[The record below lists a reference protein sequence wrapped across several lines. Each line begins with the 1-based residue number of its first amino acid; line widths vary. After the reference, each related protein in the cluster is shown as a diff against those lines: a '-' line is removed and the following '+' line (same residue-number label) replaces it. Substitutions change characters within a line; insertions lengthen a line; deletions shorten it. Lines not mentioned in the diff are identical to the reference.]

1 MGYVDIVKIQVCSM
15 VSSGRKKYKY
25 FIGYQDDDYKIE
37 LLRIMLPKAST
48 YVKSY
53 DGETKWINFFIK
65 DDNLLKRYND
75 IWNKAS
81 NSIRKEL
88 DCKPV
93 YNKIF

>member
-1 MGYVDIVKIQVCSM
+1 
-15 VSSGRKKYKY
+15 
-25 FIGYQDDDYKIE
+25 
-37 LLRIMLPKAST
+37 MLPKASA

-81 NSIRKEL
+81 NSIKKEL

>member
-1 MGYVDIVKIQVCSM
+1 M
-15 VSSGRKKYKY
+15 VSSGRKNYKY
-25 FIGYQDDDYKIE
+25 LIGYKDDDYKIE

-65 DDNLLKRYND
+65 DDNLLKSYND
-75 IWNKAS
+75 IWNKVC
-81 NSIRKEL
+81 NSIIKEL

>member
-1 MGYVDIVKIQVCSM
+1 MGYVDIVKIRVCSM
-15 VSSGRKKYKY
+15 VPSGKKNYKY
-25 FIGYQDDDYKIE
+25 FIGYKDDDYKIE

-65 DDNLLKRYND
+65 DDNLLKSYND
-75 IWNKAS
+75 IWNKVC
-81 NSIRKEL
+81 NSIIKEL